1 MDVSRHQKVEYE
13 EDDSKV
19 MRAINSFFFRDLE
32 ELPEGV
38 YEIKSAKKR
47 VKLDLPIQIGFFVYQ
62 YAKLR
67 MLEFYYHCIDKYLD
81 RESYEYL
88 EMDTDSAYMALS
100 GDALEE
106 LVKREMRAEYQR
118 EKHLWFPR
126 DDTDEHKAFDKRTP
140 GLFKVEWKG
149 EGFVGLNSK
158 TYCCWGQAGGKAS
171 CKGVSK

>member
-19 MRAINSFFFRDLE
+19 MCAINSFFFRDLE

-81 RESYEYL
+81 
-88 EMDTDSAYMALS
+88 
-100 GDALEE
+100 
-106 LVKREMRAEYQR
+106 
-118 EKHLWFPR
+118 
-126 DDTDEHKAFDKRTP
+126 
-140 GLFKVEWKG
+140 
-149 EGFVGLNSK
+149 
-158 TYCCWGQAGGKAS
+158 
-171 CKGVSK
+171 